1 MATQWISNTISG
13 AVAGA
18 ISGAVAGAGSF
29 AGGAVSTVGNS
40 INGVGASI
48 DGTIRTYGNATKD
61 YGNAIKDWT
70 KAPGSRE
77 GTANNPLGLSDT
89 ATGGRRA
96 VTGPRVG
103 TSTWAQS
110 KKPTEAKGKPLRLT
124 DGKAAAPK
132 ALPPPKASPAQKALP
147 APKKNVG
154 AGTGGVRA
162 VPAKTP
168 VKSTDI
174 KTGAKKAVAAPKK
187 PTGGGYGRNSGAS
200 NPLGL

>member
-1 MATQWISNTISG
+1 MATQWISNTIST
-13 AVAGA
+13 AVASTV
-18 ISGAVAGAGSF
+18 SGAVAGAGSF

-70 KAPGSRE
+70 KAPGARE
-77 GTANNPLGLSDT
+77 GTASNPLGLSDS
-89 ATGGRRA
+89 ATGGKRV
-96 VTGPRVG
+96 VTGPRVS
-103 TSTWAQS
+103 TSTWAQN
-110 KKPTEAKGKPLRLT
+110 KKPTAAAGKPLRLT
-124 DGKAAAPK
+124 DGKAAGAK

-154 AGTGGVRA
+154 AGTVGVRA
-162 VPAKTP
+162 PP
-168 VKSTDI
+168 
-174 KTGAKKAVAAPKK
+174 AKKAAAAPKK
-187 PTGGGYGRNSGAS
+187 SAHTTGGGYGRNSGAS